1 MAVDFKDV
9 VFSIL
14 GLRLPDLVKL
24 DVLRYFKTEKK
35 EKDEEYPVA
44 QMSNFDQYEPLSKD
58 DSEASLTTIEE
69 VTQDCESN

>member
-1 MAVDFKDV
+1 LDILRFFK
-9 VFSIL
+9 F
-14 GLRLPDLVKL
+14 
-24 DVLRYFKTEKK
+24 EKK

-44 QMSNFDQYEPLSKD
+44 QMSNFDQYEPLAKE